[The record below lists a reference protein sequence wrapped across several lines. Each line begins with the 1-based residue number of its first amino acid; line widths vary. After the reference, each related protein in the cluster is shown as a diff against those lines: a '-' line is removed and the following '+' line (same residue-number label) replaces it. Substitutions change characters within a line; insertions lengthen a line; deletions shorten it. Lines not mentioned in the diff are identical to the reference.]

1 MDHKNKK
8 MKFNWGHGILI
19 FLTIFVTLV
28 ISFIVF
34 SLNQEIDLVAKDYYD
49 KGANYSEQIEINK
62 RSQPYQD
69 SINVDI
75 KNSVIS
81 IQLAEEMK
89 NINDSISIY
98 FYRPSDKKADF
109 THVAK
114 MSDKIEIP
122 FSKIKKGRYFAKFTW
137 KQSNQ
142 TYNTEKEIFIE

>member
-1 MDHKNKK
+1 
-8 MKFNWGHGILI
+8 MKFNWGHGIFI

-28 ISFIVF
+28 ITFIVF

-62 RSQPYQD
+62 RSQSYQD

-75 KNSVIS
+75 NNSIIS
-81 IQLAEEMK
+81 IQLAEGLK
-89 NINDSISIY
+89 NTNDSISIY

-109 THVAK
+109 TYVAI
-114 MSDKIEIP
+114 MSNKIEIP
-122 FSKIKKGRYFAKFTW
+122 FSKFKKGRYIAKFTW
-137 KQSNQ
+137 NQSDQ